1 MREIVSFL
9 NQVQENNNR
18 TWFAEHKTEYQKIQ
32 KRFNEFVERLL
43 VGISEFD
50 KEIAGVTL
58 QQSIY
63 RFYRDTRFSPDKRPY
78 KNHIGA
84 YICPFGKKSGFA
96 GYYFHVEADNG
107 DYIGD
112 NILAAGIYCPEKRV
126 LASIRDDIYANAAPY
141 RSAIAKAKG
150 FTVDYTSALKR
161 LPKGFPVDASDSDLL
176 KLKNFTLNLSISKEI
191 LFGKDLYEF
200 VIEKFKTT
208 HDYNLLL
215 NRAVEFARD
224 EQADLSFYQ

>member
-18 TWFAEHKTEYQKIQ
+18 AWFAEHKTEYQKAQ

-150 FTVDYTSALKR
+150 FTIDYTTALKR
-161 LPKGFPVDASDSDLL
+161 LPKGFPADASDSDLL

>member
-18 TWFAEHKTEYQKIQ
+18 AWFAEHKTEYQKAQ

-150 FTVDYTSALKR
+150 FTIDYTTALKR
-161 LPKGFPVDASDSDLL
+161 LPKGFPADAADADLL

>member
-9 NQVQENNNR
+9 NAVQENNNR
-18 TWFAEHKTEYQKIQ
+18 PWFAEHKAEYQKVQ
-32 KRFNEFVERLL
+32 QCFNEFVERLL
-43 VGISEFD
+43 VGISDFD
-50 KEIAGVTL
+50 KEIASVTV

-84 YICPFGKKSGFA
+84 YICPFGKRSGFA
-96 GYYFHVEADNG
+96 GYYFHVEADQG

-112 NILAAGIYCPEKRV
+112 NILAAGIHCPEKRV

-141 RSAIAKAKG
+141 RAAIAKAQG
-150 FTVDYTSALKR
+150 FSIESETALKR
-161 LPKGFPVDASDSDLL
+161 LPKGFPADSPDADLL
-176 KLKNFTLNLSISKEI
+176 KLRDFTLGLSIPKEI
-191 LFGKDLYEF
+191 LYSDQLYDF
-200 VIEKFKTT
+200 AIEHFRSAY
-208 HDYNLLL
+208 DFNLLL

-224 EQADLSFYQ
+224 EQADLAFYQ

>member
-150 FTVDYTSALKR
+150 FTIDYTTALKR

-191 LFGKDLYEF
+191 LFGKDLCEF

>member
-18 TWFAEHKTEYQKIQ
+18 AWFAAHKMEYQKAQ

-84 YICPFGKKSGFA
+84 YICPLGKKSGFA

-112 NILAAGIYCPEKRV
+112 NILAVGIYCPEKRV

-150 FTVDYTSALKR
+150 FTIDYTTALKR
-161 LPKGFPVDASDSDLL
+161 LPTGFPADAADADLL
-176 KLKNFTLNLSISKEI
+176 KLKNFTLGLSIPKEI
-191 LFGKDLYEF
+191 LFGNDLYEF
-200 VIEKFKTT
+200 VIEKLKTT

-224 EQADLSFYQ
+224 EQADLAFYQ